1 MLTTTSSSTD
11 NTQSKSR
18 FLILLLLAYFT
29 WLIAAFCGTGD
40 DTYWHIKVGEWI
52 LENRQVPTTG
62 IFSYT
67 ATDKPWVSHEWL
79 SAIIL
84 YEVYSIAGWPGLVFL
99 ATVVITLA
107 MWLLFDF
114 LVKRVGVNICIIFI
128 LFAYFL
134 LTPHIMPR
142 PHILIL
148 PFIVLWTA
156 ELIKASENQ
165 THPPYLLALVMILW
179 SNMHGSF
186 IMGIPFVLFFAT
198 ECIFSIQDS
207 SLRTKQLK
215 HWLLFFLLSLSALI
229 INPHGIEGILM
240 PFKLTD
246 QTFVIDHIEEWA
258 SPNFHGFQ
266 PLEFW
271 LLGFIGFFL
280 YKGYTLPPFRLI
292 FLLGLL
298 HLSLKYVRFATDLL
312 PFLSPLIMATSF
324 GKQLGRPSDFAV
336 ESIYPKKMTHWLAI
350 GLYLTALLLYLPGRT
365 IETIRNIHLGKILTA
380 LQNEKNSLGNML
392 NSYSLSP
399 YLIYYDY
406 PVFIDSRGEL
416 YGNAFIEKHFKV
428 TSLSKGAEP
437 LLNLIKEY
445 NISWTIF
452 ETNLP
457 INTFLG
463 ERTEWHS
470 IYSDKYFTVFLT
482 RNKDISERTK
492 LELKTIKNNLPKEK
506 EADELLL
513 SN

>member
-1 MLTTTSSSTD
+1 MRPNTSSLIV
-11 NTQSKSR
+11 NKQSPKTEI
-18 FLILLLLAYFT
+18 FILVLLAYLT

-52 LENRQVPTTG
+52 LDNHRIPTTG

-67 ATDKPWVSHEWL
+67 AANMPWVSHEWL

-84 YEVYSIAGWPGLVFL
+84 YAVFSVAGWPGLVLL
-99 ATVVITLA
+99 ATLAITLA
-107 MWLLFDF
+107 MWSMCNF
-114 LVKRVGVNICIIFI
+114 LVKRISINSCIIFV

-148 PFIVLWTA
+148 PIMVFWTA

-165 THPPYLLALVMILW
+165 THPPYPLALVMVFW

-186 IMGIPFVLFFAT
+186 ILGIPFILYFAA
-198 ECIFSIQDS
+198 ESAFAIKDS
-207 SLRTKQLK
+207 ALRLK
-215 HWLLFFLLSLSALI
+215 ELRRWLLFFLLSLSALLA
-229 INPHGIEGILM
+229 NPHGIDGLLL

-246 QTFVIDHIEEWA
+246 QTYVIDHIVEWA

-271 LLGFIGFFL
+271 LLGFIGFTL
-280 YKGYTLPPFRLI
+280 CKGLTLPPFRLI

-298 HLSLKYVRFATDLL
+298 HLSLKYIRFATDLL
-312 PFLSPLIMATSF
+312 PFLSPLILATPLS
-324 GKQLGRPSDFAV
+324 KQLNRPADF
-336 ESIYPKKMTHWLAI
+336 SIDSLYPKNIKHWLAI
-350 GLYLTALLLYLPGRT
+350 GLYLTALSFYLPART
-365 IETIRNIHLGKILTA
+365 IETKANIHLGKLLAA
-380 LQNEKNSLGNML
+380 LQDEKPVLGNML

-416 YGNAFIEKHFKV
+416 YGDPFIEKHFKT
-428 TSLSKGAEP
+428 TSLEKGAEP
-437 LLNLIKEY
+437 LLDLIKEY
-445 NISWTIF
+445 NVSWTIF

-457 INTFLG
+457 INAFLSQ
-463 ERTEWHS
+463 RPEWRR
-470 IYSDKYFTVFLT
+470 IYSDKFFTIYLT
-482 RNKDISERTK
+482 QSKDINERTK
-492 LELKTIKNNLPKEK
+492 RELQKIKDNQPKDDAANNLP
-506 EADELLL
+506 L
-513 SN
+513 

>member
-1 MLTTTSSSTD
+1 MLTPTTSSTD

-18 FLILLLLAYFT
+18 FFILLLLAYFT

-52 LENRQVPTTG
+52 LENRQAPTTG

-99 ATVVITLA
+99 ATAAITLA

-114 LVKRVGVNICIIFI
+114 LVKRVSVNICIIFI
-128 LFAYFL
+128 LFAYLL

-165 THPPYLLALVMILW
+165 THPPYLLALIMILW

-186 IMGIPFVLFFAT
+186 IMGIPFVLFFAA

-207 SLRTKQLK
+207 SLRTKQLQ
-215 HWLLFFLLSLSALI
+215 HWLLFLLLSLSALI
-229 INPHGIEGILM
+229 INPHGIEGVLM

-246 QTFVIDHIEEWA
+246 QTYVIDHIVEWA

-298 HLSLKYVRFATDLL
+298 HLSLKYIRFATDLL
-312 PFLSPLIMATSF
+312 PFLSPLIMATSL
-324 GKQLGRPSDFAV
+324 GKQFNRPSDFAV

-365 IETIRNIHLGKILTA
+365 IETKQNIHLGKILTA
-380 LQNEKNSLGNML
+380 LQHEKNGLGNML

-416 YGNAFIEKHFKV
+416 YGDPFIEKHFKT
-428 TSLSKGAEP
+428 TSLEKGAKP
-437 LLNLIKEY
+437 LLDLIKKY

-463 ERTEWHS
+463 ERSDWHP
-470 IYSDKYFTVFLT
+470 IYSDKYFTIYLT
-482 RNKDISERTK
+482 QSKDISEQTK
-492 LELKTIKNNLPKEK
+492 LELKKVKDNLPKED
-506 EADELLL
+506 EAKGLFL
-513 SN
+513 

>member
-1 MLTTTSSSTD
+1 MCPDKSRLMND
-11 NTQSKSR
+11 KQSKTKL
-18 FLILLLLAYFT
+18 FIVFLLAYFT

-52 LENRQVPTTG
+52 LENHQAPTTG

-67 ATDKPWVSHEWL
+67 ATDKPWISHEWL

-99 ATVVITLA
+99 AIVAITLA

-114 LVKRVGVNICIIFI
+114 LVKRVSVNICIIFI

-165 THPPYLLALVMILW
+165 THPPYSLAFVMILW

-186 IMGIPFVLFFAT
+186 IMGIPFVLFFAA
-198 ECIFSIQDS
+198 ESAFAIKDDA
-207 SLRTKQLK
+207 LRLK
-215 HWLLFFLLSLSALI
+215 ELQHWLKFLLLSLAALL
-229 INPHGIEGILM
+229 INPHGINGVLL
-240 PFKLTD
+240 PFQLTG
-246 QTFVIDHIEEWA
+246 QTYMIDHIVEWA

-280 YKGYTLPPFRLI
+280 YKGYSLPLFRLI

-298 HLSLKYVRFATDLL
+298 HLSLKYIRFATDLL
-312 PFLSPLIMATSF
+312 PFLSPLIMATSL
-324 GKQLGRPSDFAV
+324 GKQLGRPADFV
-336 ESIYPKKMTHWLAI
+336 IDSLYPKKITHWLAAGI
-350 GLYLTALLLYLPGRT
+350 YMTALSLYLSGRT
-365 IETIRNIHLGKILTA
+365 IETKQNIHLGKILTA
-380 LQNEKNSLGNML
+380 LQGERNVLGNIL

-416 YGNAFIEKHFKV
+416 YGDRFIEKHFNI
-428 TSLSKGAEP
+428 TSLAKGAKP
-437 LLNLIKEY
+437 LLDIIKKY
-445 NISWTIF
+445 NVSWTIF

-463 ERTEWHS
+463 ERTEWHP
-470 IYSDKYFTVFLT
+470 IYSDKYFTIYLT
-482 RNKDISERTK
+482 QSKDISERTK
-492 LELKTIKNNLPKEK
+492 LELKKIKDNLPKED
-506 EADELLL
+506 EAKGLFL
-513 SN
+513 